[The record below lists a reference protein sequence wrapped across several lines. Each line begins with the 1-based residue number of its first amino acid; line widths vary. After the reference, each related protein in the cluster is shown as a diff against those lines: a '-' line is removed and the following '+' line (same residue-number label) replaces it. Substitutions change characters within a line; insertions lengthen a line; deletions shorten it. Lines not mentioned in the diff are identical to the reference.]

1 MTIHP
6 GGLVTETTPRS
17 AIDSWGR
24 SSEPA
29 LPPPSGTYEEIVE
42 QSRDLRREIA
52 ARTARHT

>member
-6 GGLVTETTPRS
+6 GGLITETTPRS

-29 LPPPSGTYEEIVE
+29 LPPPSGTYEEIAE
-42 QSRDLRREIA
+42 RSRDLRREIA
-52 ARTARHT
+52 TRTAGQT